1 MSCLGSLDD
10 PKRHRGNVFLWQNHS
25 PEGIKTNVSCSFG
38 QSLEWC
44 PLTRCVENFHY
55 INVHDQFCKRCKKET
70 WAKAKHVFCAL
81 EMNCLQWALLGSS
94 GCLPYGG
101 YHDLIFVLLHLQS
114 RTGPAVPVQCAELLF
129 AWNLGEFNLR
139 SSRGAELGG
148 ARCSWPRLT
157 PMSWFIWVGWKG

>member
-10 PKRHRGNVFLWQNHS
+10 PKQPRGKVFLWQKHS

-55 INVHDQFCKRCKKET
+55 INVHNQFCKRCKKET

-101 YHDLIFVLLHLQS
+101 YHGLIFVLLHLQS
-114 RTGPAVPVQCAELLF
+114 GTGPAVPVQLCWAALCLEPGWVQLAF
-129 AWNLGEFNLR
+129 IPH
-139 SSRGAELGG
+139 
-148 ARCSWPRLT
+148 CSWPLCL
-157 PMSWFIWVGWKG
+157 GWLLCLGLSG